1 MSLAGV
7 LDCVEFLFA
16 SALAK
21 TLCLDF
27 LAVELDP
34 GLSGVFGFVALG
46 GYDSLLGELA
56 LFEERFYSISRSSLA
71 LSETDFLLFLTGIGM
86 NELIIGF
93 LGGGS
98 SSTKGGVS
106 GLSFTYS
113 GYGFELNWNL
123 GMSLDKS

>member
-1 MSLAGV
+1 M
-7 LDCVEFLFA
+7 
-16 SALAK
+16 
-21 TLCLDF
+21 
-27 LAVELDP
+27 
-34 GLSGVFGFVALG
+34 
-46 GYDSLLGELA
+46 
-56 LFEERFYSISRSSLA
+56 A

-106 GLSFTYS
+106 GLSFTSS